1 MLMNSRTEALVHL
14 VMAIIIML
22 AVSAVAYY
30 IGGNFIG
37 ANIIAKTEA
46 AVNAG
51 DLKLNFNIPTLPEW
65 KTLYFYLVRYMGLI
79 AGFILIL
86 WVVLTHWLLRPLGS
100 TGLGKRW
107 LWGLLGII
115 LAVLCVAFPYIF
127 VYYSKIPFLIDNVSL
142 QLLFFVCYCLV
153 GYWGG
158 SIFVTADTYK
168 YTPIF
173 AGFFK

>member
-1 MLMNSRTEALVHL
+1 MNSRTEALVHL

-37 ANIIAKTEA
+37 ENILTKTEA

-51 DLKLNFNIPTLPEW
+51 HLKLNFNIPKLSEW
-65 KTLYFYLVRYMGLI
+65 KEPYFHLVRYMGII

-86 WVVLTHWLLRPLGS
+86 WVALTHWLLRPSGS

-127 VYYSKIPFLIDNVSL
+127 VCYSKDPFVIDDMSL

-158 SIFVTADTYK
+158 SIFVTANTYK
-168 YTPIF
+168 HTPIF
-173 AGFFK
+173 AGFFR

>member
-1 MLMNSRTEALVHL
+1 MNSRTEALVHL

-22 AVSAVAYY
+22 VVSVAVYY

-37 ANIIAKTEA
+37 DSIISKTES

-51 DLKLNFNIPTLPEW
+51 TLKLNFKIPSHQDWTDQ
-65 KTLYFYLVRYMGLI
+65 YFYLVRYMGII
-79 AGFILIL
+79 AGFIQIL
-86 WVVLTHWLLRPLGS
+86 WVVLTHWLLRPSGS
-100 TGLGKRW
+100 TGQGKRW

-115 LAVLCVAFPYIF
+115 LAILCVALPSVF
-127 VYYSKIPFLIDNVSL
+127 VELLKVPFLIDSIRI
-142 QLLFFVCYCLV
+142 QLLFFICYCLV

-158 SIFVTADTYK
+158 SIFVTSDTYK

>member
-1 MLMNSRTEALVHL
+1 MNSRTEALAHL
-14 VMAIIIML
+14 GMAIIIML
-22 AVSAVAYY
+22 AISVVAYY

-37 ANIIAKTEA
+37 DSIINKTQS

-51 DLKLNFNIPTLPEW
+51 TLELRFNIPTLPEW
-65 KTLYFYLVRYMGLI
+65 KAQYFYLVRYMGII

-86 WVVLTHWLLRPLGS
+86 WVALTHWLLRPSGS
-100 TGLGKRW
+100 TGQGKRW
-107 LWGLLGII
+107 LWIALGIT
-115 LAVLCVAFPYIF
+115 LATLCVALPHVF
-127 VYYSKIPFLIDNVSL
+127 VALLKVPFLIDNMSL

-158 SIFVTADTYK
+158 SIFVTSDTYK

>member
-1 MLMNSRTEALVHL
+1 MNSRTEALVHL

-30 IGGNFIG
+30 IGSSDFIG
-37 ANIIAKTEA
+37 LQIINKAQDAINSGAFPEDTE
-46 AVNAG
+46 
-51 DLKLNFNIPTLPEW
+51 IPTLQQW
-65 KTLYFYLVRYMGLI
+65 QTRYFYLVRYMGI
-79 AGFILIL
+79 ISGFILIL
-86 WVVLTHWLLRPLGS
+86 WVVLTHWLLRPSGS

-115 LAVLCVAFPYIF
+115 LAVLCVAFPHIF
-127 VYYSKIPFLIDNVSL
+127 VSYFKFQFLIDNTSI

-173 AGFFK
+173 AGFFR